1 MNMSVWIESLSS
13 QMADPLSGISATLVP
28 DAGSMA
34 VPGRALPGCSEV
46 TGNAE
51 SKL

>member
-1 MNMSVWIESLSS
+1 
-13 QMADPLSGISATLVP
+13 MADPLSSISAALVP

-34 VPGRALPGCSEV
+34 IAGRALPGCSEV
-46 TGNAE
+46 TGDAE

>member
-1 MNMSVWIESLSS
+1 MV
-13 QMADPLSGISATLVP
+13 DPLAGISAVLGP

-34 VPGRALPGCSEV
+34 VPGRALPGCSKL
-46 TGNAE
+46 TGDAE